1 MKNFLTCGPR
11 LCYMWTPVYDCGLF
25 LAHDTSQAEFSHHP
39 QYHVSNLI
47 KRFAH
52 FPLAKNFPQG

>member
-1 MKNFLTCGPR
+1 
-11 LCYMWTPVYDCGLF
+11 MWTPVYGCGLF